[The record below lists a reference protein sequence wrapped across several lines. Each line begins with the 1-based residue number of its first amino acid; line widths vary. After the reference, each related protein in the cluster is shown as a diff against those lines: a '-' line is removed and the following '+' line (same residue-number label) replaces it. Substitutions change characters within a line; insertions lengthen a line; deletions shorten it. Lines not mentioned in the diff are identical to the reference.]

1 MYLAGTESACVNERT
16 SEREKCALFNRK
28 REQNGWREYVQDK
41 RVYVCIKGRGKAS
54 VCRKKR
60 EREGEQM
67 CVCKREIVRMCACV
81 VMESRRRD
89 RECVCVSDR
98 RIIGEE
104 GKCLRV

>member
-1 MYLAGTESACVNERT
+1 V
-16 SEREKCALFNRK
+16 RK
-28 REQNGWREYVQDK
+28 REDK
-41 RVYVCIKGRGKAS
+41 REREMCIIQQEKRAEWMERVCSRQTC
-54 VCRKKR
+54 VCVHKRKRESECVSKKK